1 MALMDRGNDPR
12 LQNRCAVLEPSYS
25 TEAFDSIALSA
36 SAEKQGGRSGLSFK
50 ALTLLGFGLGLLAA
64 TC

>member
-36 SAEKQGGRSGLSFK
+36 SAEKQGDRSG
-50 ALTLLGFGLGLLAA
+50 
-64 TC
+64 